1 MGPTKMSSMPTSA
14 PMAATDSAKPGQANG
29 VSHGGNW
36 TIKYGD
42 AAKGERLAAKLKIVQ
57 NSQAQMQ
64 AHIAGITARIES

>member
-14 PMAATDSAKPGQANG
+14 PIPTTDSVIPGQANG

-42 AAKGERLAAKLKIVQ
+42 AAKGERLAAKLKTVQ